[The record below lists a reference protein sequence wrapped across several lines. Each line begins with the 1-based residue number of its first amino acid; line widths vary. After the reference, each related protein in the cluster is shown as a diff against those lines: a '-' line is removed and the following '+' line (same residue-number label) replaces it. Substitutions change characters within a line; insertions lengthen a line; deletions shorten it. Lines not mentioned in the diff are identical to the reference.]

1 MSPTPKGS
9 AVSPQH
15 VGTPAE
21 STPPEIGTLVY
32 DEASGRT
39 GALQDILDFP
49 EPEGPGPLRVQRL
62 AFIRP
67 PRGGVEFTTDPAH
80 VRPAHDTTGAP

>member
-39 GALQDILDFP
+39 GDEKSA
-49 EPEGPGPLRVQRL
+49 EPPTST
-62 AFIRP
+62 A
-67 PRGGVEFTTDPAH
+67 
-80 VRPAHDTTGAP
+80 